1 VAVGELAEALD
12 VELLDATSL
21 LGGGEHM
28 SWRRVWAWRAVRRTC
43 SQSAMCEFS
52 WPTCFMRSLRTLTAW
67 GGDREVWA
75 VGEQQ
80 RRGSGARRGAEA
92 AHEQSWVLFALE
104 LHDECG
110 VARTA
115 SVLWWVLGARCRVL
129 GAGSSGQFG
138 VVGAEARG
146 VSCSH
151 GRRG

>member
-92 AHEQSWVLFALE
+92 AHEQCWVLFALE

-115 SVLWWVLGARCRVL
+115 
-129 GAGSSGQFG
+129 
-138 VVGAEARG
+138 
-146 VSCSH
+146 
-151 GRRG
+151 

>member
-1 VAVGELAEALD
+1 MGME
-12 VELLDATSL
+12 
-21 LGGGEHM
+21 
-28 SWRRVWAWRAVRRTC
+28 AVRRTC

-52 WPTCFMRSLRTLTAW
+52 WATCFMRSLRTLTAW

-92 AHEQSWVLFALE
+92 AHEQRWVLFALE

-115 SVLWWVLGARCRVL
+115 SVLWWVPGARCQVL
-129 GAGSSGQFG
+129 SAGSSGQFG
-138 VVGAEARG
+138 VVGAE